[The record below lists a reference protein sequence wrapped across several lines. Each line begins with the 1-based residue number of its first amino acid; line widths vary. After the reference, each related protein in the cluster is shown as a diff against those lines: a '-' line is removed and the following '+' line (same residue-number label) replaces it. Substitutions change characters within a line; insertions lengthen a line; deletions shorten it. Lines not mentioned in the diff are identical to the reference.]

1 MLLSGRILSNLADVN
16 TYTPTDAVRFRE
28 ADPVS
33 VYLQLTDASV
43 PDGGNT
49 GGRRYV
55 PIDGAVLQVSILPL
69 DCGAKI
75 INRVCYQPFAG
86 DASIFNF
93 QILPSDG
100 IRGTQ
105 DLNFRLTEGNNVRTG
120 VIRYGISAQALN
132 GSREAW

>member
-1 MLLSGRILSNLADVN
+1 MILSGRILANLVDVN
-16 TYTPTDAVRFRE
+16 TFTPTDAVRMRE
-28 ADPVS
+28 GDPVS

-43 PDGGNT
+43 PDCNS

-55 PIDGAVLQVSILPL
+55 PIDGAVLQISILPL
-69 DCGAKI
+69 ECGAKI
-75 INRVCYQPFAG
+75 INRVCDQPFAG

-93 QILPSDG
+93 QLLPSDG
-100 IRGTQ
+100 LRGTQ

-132 GSREAW
+132 SSREGW